1 MTKITAN
8 HLGRSAFIYIRQS
21 TADQLLHNPESRRRQ
36 YGLADRARQLGW
48 TTVEVID
55 DDLGRSGGGINRPGF
70 ERLLAAICEGRVGA
84 VFAIEASRLARNGR
98 DWHTLIEF
106 CGLVGTVI
114 VDEDGSYDPRHP
126 NDRLLLGMKGTM
138 SELELSLFRQ
148 RSHEALKQKARRGA
162 LFLSVAAGY
171 VRAGRDRIEKDPDQ
185 RVQDALRLVFAK
197 FAEFQSVR
205 QVHVWLRD
213 EGIALPVA
221 CHKAA
226 EGRSIAWRLPLYN
239 TVHNILTNPV
249 HAGAYAFGR
258 TMSKVSVED
267 GRKRVNR
274 GVRRPMTE
282 WDVLLKDQHEGYI
295 SWSEFERHQQ
305 VIADNATGKGS
316 AAVRG
321 AVRRG
326 ELLLAGLLRCGHCGR
341 KLYVGYGGK
350 AGRYYCRGALVN
362 HGTERCISFGGLRA
376 DHAVGSEVLRV
387 LKPLGINAAVKALKA
402 QTSETSAAER
412 QLDMA
417 LQQARFSAAYAR
429 RQYDAVDPDNRLVAS
444 ELERR
449 WNEALQVVH
458 RIEGEVAALE
468 ARKPAPLG
476 EKERRHL
483 MQLGADL
490 ELAWSHPAA
499 TAATRKR
506 VLRAALH
513 EIVARIEGG
522 FIEMVLHW
530 QGGDHTALK
539 LKMNGAGKHRWTVP
553 EDTLSLIRE
562 LARLMP
568 DQQIARLLNRAGKPT
583 GRGNGWTKARVCSF
597 RSHHGIAV
605 YREGEWAERGE
616 ITLPAAA
623 QIIDV
628 SVMTALR
635 MVRRGIIKGRQL
647 CRGAP
652 WVIKVEDMAA
662 YREQKPSRRSLPSD
676 STQQSFTFQ

>member
-1 MTKITAN
+1 MTKITAD
-8 HLGRSAFIYIRQS
+8 HLGRGAFVYIRQS

-36 YGLADRARQLGW
+36 YGLADRARRLGW
-48 TTVEVID
+48 TAVEVID
-55 DDLGRSGGGINRPGF
+55 DDLGRSGGGVNRPGF

-114 VDEDGSYDPRHP
+114 IDEDGIYDPRYP

-148 RSHEALKQKARRGA
+148 RSQEALKQKARRGE
-162 LFLSVAAGY
+162 LFLGVAAGY
-171 VRAGRDRIEKDPDQ
+171 VRIGRDRIEKDPDQ
-185 RVQDALRLVFAK
+185 RVQGALKLVFAK
-197 FAEFQSVR
+197 FSELQSVR

-213 EGIALPVA
+213 EEIALPVA
-221 CHKAA
+221 SHSAA
-226 EGRSIAWRLPLYN
+226 EGHGIIWKLPLYN

-249 HAGAYAFGR
+249 YAGAYAFGR
-258 TMSKVSVED
+258 TVSKVSVEN
-267 GRKRVNR
+267 GRKRIKR
-274 GVRRPMTE
+274 GLRRPMSE
-282 WDVLLKDQHEGYI
+282 WDVLLKDHHEGYI
-295 SWSEFERHQQ
+295 AWSEFERIQQ

-316 AAVRG
+316 ATVRG

-350 AGRYYCRGALVN
+350 AGRYYCQGALVN
-362 HGTERCISFGGLRA
+362 HGTGRCISFGGLRA

-387 LKPLGINAAVKALKA
+387 LKPLGIDAAVKALDA
-402 QTSETSAAER
+402 QTSETSAAQR
-412 QLDMA
+412 QLELE
-417 LQQARFSAAYAR
+417 LQQARFASAHAR
-429 RQYDAVDPDNRLVAS
+429 RQYDAVDPDNRLVAG

-449 WNEALQVVH
+449 WNEALQVV
-458 RIEGEVAALE
+458 RRLGDEITALA

-476 EKERRHL
+476 DAERRHL

-490 ELAWSHPAA
+490 ELAWLHPAA

-506 VLRAALH
+506 ILRAALH
-513 EIVARIEGG
+513 EIVVRIDGG

-539 LKMNGAGKHRWTVP
+539 LKMNSAGKHRWTVP
-553 EDTLSLIRE
+553 QDTLLLIRE

-597 RSHHGIAV
+597 RSHHDIAV
-605 YREGEWAERGE
+605 HRIDEWAERGE
-616 ITLPAAA
+616 ITLEAAA
-623 QIIDV
+623 RIVGV

-635 MVRRGIIKGRQL
+635 MVRHGIIKGHQL

-652 WVIKVEDMAA
+652 WVIEAQALAA
-662 YREQKPSRRSLPSD
+662 YRERNAPTRPLTSD
-676 STQQSFTFQ
+676 PAQQSLQFR